1 MRKRKKK
8 KTGHNHEAIMATLLA
23 NQKKWGESLTKTTLS
38 GSIFS
43 LSNVLLPI
51 IRTSYPTLMANNWV
65 NVQPMIFGDD
75 YWDLIGR
82 EDFDFN

>member
-8 KTGHNHEAIMATLLA
+8 KTDHNHEAIMATLLA

-51 IRTSYPTLMANNWV
+51 IRTSYPTLMANNLV